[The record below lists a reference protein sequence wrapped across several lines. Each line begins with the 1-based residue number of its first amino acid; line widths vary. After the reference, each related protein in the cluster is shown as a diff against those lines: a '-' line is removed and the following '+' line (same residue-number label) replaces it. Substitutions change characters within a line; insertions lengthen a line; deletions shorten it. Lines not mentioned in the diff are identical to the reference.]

1 MKQKWKTGFRGVL
14 MKLKFFLKESQQQ
27 QRPQLFNNTIH
38 DIVDLMM
45 QQKFPLINKVIL
57 VNLIMRM
64 IMIQLFLWDL
74 KLFHWRKIKKR
85 NQKSV

>member
-45 QQKFPLINKVIL
+45 QQK
-57 VNLIMRM
+57 
-64 IMIQLFLWDL
+64 
-74 KLFHWRKIKKR
+74 
-85 NQKSV
+85 